1 MSLRVLAFAAYA
13 VALGF
18 LSAIGWRMHVGL
30 LDLLAGLQA
39 VWGLGAWLTGRIVGG
54 GAQRGA
60 LAGAAFGALAIGTYY
75 VTEAGADSLHSATS
89 QLTSSGRFWVPAALL
104 GGAVFGALGTWAAAP
119 DRGRWLE
126 PAALSYAV
134 MVGGLLAES
143 AFVQRAGRV
152 LGPPARLELA
162 TAVLV
167 VIALVLVGAAWVR
180 SSSRAL

>member
-1 MSLRVLAFAAYA
+1 MSLRVLALAAYA
-13 VALGF
+13 VALGV

-30 LDLLAGLQA
+30 LDLLAGLQG
-39 VWGLGAWLTGRIVGG
+39 GLGAWLTGRIVGGGAQG

-119 DRGRWLE
+119 D
-126 PAALSYAV
+126 
-134 MVGGLLAES
+134 
-143 AFVQRAGRV
+143 
-152 LGPPARLELA
+152 
-162 TAVLV
+162 
-167 VIALVLVGAAWVR
+167 
-180 SSSRAL
+180 

>member
-75 VTEAGADSLHSATS
+75 VTEAVADSLHSATS

-104 GGAVFGALGTWAAAP
+104 GGAVFGALGTWAASP

-134 MVGGLLAES
+134 MVRSEEHTSELQSQFHLVCRLL
-143 AFVQRAGRV
+143 
-152 LGPPARLELA
+152 
-162 TAVLV
+162 
-167 VIALVLVGAAWVR
+167 
-180 SSSRAL
+180 